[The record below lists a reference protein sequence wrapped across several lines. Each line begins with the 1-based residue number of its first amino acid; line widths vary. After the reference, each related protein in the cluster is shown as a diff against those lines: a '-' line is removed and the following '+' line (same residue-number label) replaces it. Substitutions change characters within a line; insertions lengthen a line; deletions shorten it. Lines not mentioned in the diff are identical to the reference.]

1 MELAGQL
8 SKLSSDLKELLAADR
23 AVA

>member
-8 SKLSSDLKELLAADR
+8 SKLSSDLKELLATDR